1 MRPEL
6 AAAREGCSSY
16 RAGACSSY
24 RSLLLPRMPADTYAC
39 YDVCLLCT
47 ELVAATAAS
56 VAATSSSAH
65 SRDGEGRVAR
75 DAEEHV
81 AVLHAIRC
89 CCTYMLYAAAVARG
103 YTRL

>member
-39 YDVCLLCT
+39 YDVCLLT
-47 ELVAATAAS
+47 RMPAMTYA
-56 VAATSSSAH
+56 
-65 SRDGEGRVAR
+65 
-75 DAEEHV
+75 
-81 AVLHAIRC
+81 C
-89 CCTYMLYAAAVARG
+89 CAPSL
-103 YTRL
+103 